1 MLAVI
6 SEGKTVARIFESTQS
21 ELGYRH
27 PEPWLLK
34 RVTGRIDRFRTLTE
48 AKAEA
53 KKSWI
58 TASFHKSMV
67 K

>member
-1 MLAVI
+1 MLVVI
-6 SEGKTVARIFESTQS
+6 SEGKTIARIFKSTQS
-21 ELGYRH
+21 EFGHRH
-27 PEPWLLK
+27 SEPWLLK
-34 RVTGRIDRFRTLTE
+34 RVTGRVDRFRTLTE

-58 TASFHKSMV
+58 KASFHKSMV